1 MATCVGKRT
10 TIWVG
15 MALVVLATSAG
26 LTPAPASAGSK
37 GGTRYEANLGVHR
50 GYRIRLSS
58 AGKKVEVEIVKDNA
72 YHHNGQAVAIYS
84 VPGHA
89 SQHALHADFG
99 PFGEIDARFDVTHR
113 SGGERKEGRRC
124 HYRSALTLRGRLRGT
139 IRLPAQGDFLDFTAH
154 STPANFVHR
163 YANDCPP
170 AEEIVGVEP
179 EEVEGEEEAGG
190 VVTARASSSEEGFYK
205 ALLVSYGHDGPRRTF
220 FEDESFYRPGEKG
233 EPEESFLDGGYRE
246 RRGRV
251 DVLEHAFFEAKAGF
265 DLAEFDRGHI
275 RATLSPPAPFSGS
288 VTFTQE
294 GKGAAPSL
302 TGPLSISLPGV
313 ADVPLTGP
321 NHLVDLCAKTAE
333 FRCREE
339 DPDD

>member
-1 MATCVGKRT
+1 
-10 TIWVG
+10 
-15 MALVVLATSAG
+15 MALVALATSAG
-26 LTPAPASAGSK
+26 LTAAPASAGGK
-37 GGTRYEANLGVHR
+37 GGTRYEASLGVHR

-58 AGKKVEVEIVKDNA
+58 AGKKVEVAIVKDNA
-72 YHHNGQAVAIYS
+72 YHHSGQAVAIYS
-84 VPGHA
+84 VPGQVSEHG
-89 SQHALHADFG
+89 LHADFG
-99 PFGEIDARFDVTHR
+99 PFGEIDTRFDVAGR
-113 SGGERKEGRRC
+113 AGGEIKDGRNCR
-124 HYRSALTLRGRLRGT
+124 YRTALTLRGRLRGT

-154 STPANFVHR
+154 STPANFVRR

-170 AEEIVGVEP
+170 AEEILGVEP
-179 EEVEGEEEAGG
+179 EEVEGGEEEAGG
-190 VVTARASSSEEGFYK
+190 VVSARASSSEGFYK
-205 ALLVSYGHDGPRRTF
+205 ALLVSFGHDGRRHTF
-220 FEDESFYRPGEKG
+220 FEDESFYVPGSRT

-246 RRGRV
+246 RRGRIE
-251 DVLEHAFFEAKAGF
+251 VLEHAFFEAKAGF

-294 GKGAAPSL
+294 GKGATPSL

-333 FRCREE
+333 LRCRLEN
-339 DPDD
+339 PDD